1 MHSEGKSMELLDS
14 SFAEASNPSEVL
26 RSIEVG
32 LLCVQQSPEDRP
44 NMSSVVFMLGN
55 EGALPKPKQPAFFTD
70 RNLLDTGFS
79 STSYPTSSSNELT
92 LTEIAAR

>member
-1 MHSEGKSMELLDS
+1 MELLDS
-14 SFAEASNPSEVL
+14 SFAEACNASEVL

-70 RNLLDTGFS
+70 RNLPGTGFS
-79 STSYPTSSSNELT
+79 STSYPTSSSSNDLT
-92 LTEIAAR
+92 LSEIVAR